1 MFGLILKIQ
10 ALLDKLRKNKGLWF
24 SILTAASVLGIVG
37 TLYYLNTMT
46 ERVTKNL
53 YESTNAGYFYD
64 LEQTL
69 SNTAQKLQAATALS
83 VANQGYA
90 ASFVSANGAET
101 LKAIASAVK
110 GESNVDIVVDFYSKE
125 LIRVASSM
133 ESLNAVKIQYDSKI
147 LQKVV
152 STQKPQSGTEYQD
165 GHVYIKSAYPT
176 PAGVLEIKQ
185 NIDSLYDI
193 YSANGKIFQVLLDR
207 ELLDMKKLQDYKSQA
222 VGKNEISVQSK
233 TDGEFLQKAGEL
245 DFAKIVEQK
254 YIITDGYF
262 ILAKPILNSDGKR
275 VGVYVIAERYM
286 ENNTLPKMVKSM
298 STGLTTAALGLVVAL
313 LALMV

>member
-10 ALLDKLRKNKGLWF
+10 ALLDNLRKNKGLWF
-24 SILTAASVLGIVG
+24 SILTAASVLGIIG

-64 LEQTL
+64 LESTL
-69 SNTAQKLQAATALS
+69 SDTKQKLQAAAALS
-83 VANQGYA
+83 LSNQNYV
-90 ASFVSANGAET
+90 ASFAAQTGSQT
-101 LKAIASAVK
+101 LKAIAQAVK
-110 GESNVDIVVDFYSKE
+110 GESNAEIVVDFYSKD
-125 LIRVASSM
+125 LVRIASSM
-133 ESLNAVKIQYDSKI
+133 ESLNAVKIGYDTKI
-147 LQKVV
+147 LQKAVA
-152 STQKPQSGTEYQD
+152 TQKPVIGTEYQD
-165 GHVYIKSAYPT
+165 GHVYIKCAHPT
-176 PAGVLEIKQ
+176 ENGILEIKQ
-185 NIDSLYDI
+185 NIDFLYDV
-193 YSANGKIFQVLLDR
+193 YSTNGKIFQVLLDR
-207 ELLDMKKLQDYKSQA
+207 ELLDMKKLQDYKSQQI
-222 VGKNEISVQSK
+222 GKNEISVQSK

-245 DFAKIVEQK
+245 DFSKIIEQK
-254 YIITDGYF
+254 YIIQDGYF
-262 ILAKPILNSDGKR
+262 ILAKPILNPDGKR